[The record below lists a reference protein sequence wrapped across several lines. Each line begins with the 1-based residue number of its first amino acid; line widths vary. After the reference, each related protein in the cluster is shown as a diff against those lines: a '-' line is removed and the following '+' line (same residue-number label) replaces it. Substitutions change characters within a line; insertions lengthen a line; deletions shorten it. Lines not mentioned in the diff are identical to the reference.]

1 MSQLVEVTARLFCV
15 RCADVGLDCSYVV
28 CANTEKSVVD
38 KTTMHMFEYH
48 AIKPEEM
55 TTCMKLKIKE
65 NVHTLLLSSDSTNS
79 CAYPIQRYHNEIP
92 LIF

>member
-1 MSQLVEVTARLFCV
+1 MSQLIEVTARLFCV

-28 CANTEKSVVD
+28 YANTEKSALD
-38 KTTMHMFEYH
+38 KTTVHMFEYH
-48 AIKPEEM
+48 AISPEEM

-65 NVHTLLLSSDSTNS
+65 NVHTLLLSSDIMNS
-79 CAYPIQRYHNEIP
+79 RAYPIQHYYNEIP